1 MALFGLIFFVVA
13 MILLGVGIALGV
25 FVSILA
31 FVLLSLGVI
40 SSSVVVGMR
49 RKSAGAGIR
58 MFLILTGLLGGI
70 PSGILC
76 AWIASNFMDMAG
88 VNAKILVYGG
98 LSGAVSGLF
107 LAVMFDFIYRN
118 SSRWIEQRFSPAARV
133 KEVEI

>member
-1 MALFGLIFFVVA
+1 

-58 MFLILTGLLGGI
+58 VFLILSGLLGGI

-76 AWIASNFMDMAG
+76 AWIASTFMDMAG

-98 LSGAVSGLF
+98 LSGAISGLF

-118 SSRWIEQRFSPAARV
+118 SSRWIERRFSPAGRV